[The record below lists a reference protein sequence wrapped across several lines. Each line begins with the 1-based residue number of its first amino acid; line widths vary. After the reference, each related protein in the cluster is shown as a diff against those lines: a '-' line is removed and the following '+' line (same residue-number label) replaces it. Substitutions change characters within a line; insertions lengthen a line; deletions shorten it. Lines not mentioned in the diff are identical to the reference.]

1 MRRLLYASAFLATA
15 AAAFFAPDAAAYIN
29 PSNKPAT
36 SSVVKVIVSD
46 GHGSAVHIGNGSFLT
61 STHVV
66 EGKKTVSLK
75 TSSGKTLGARVLWSN
90 KEYEIAMLT
99 ANGAGV
105 DVSNL
110 TCREAEV
117 GEPIRAVGNPIELEF
132 VSAWGRI
139 SGARREIGPLKSAYV
154 SDLTTVMGMSGG
166 PVFDMS
172 GDIIG
177 INAAVQLA
185 SIEGST
191 TLTGF
196 GFVVPSKDICA
207 LLGRAA

>member
-1 MRRLLYASAFLATA
+1 MRRYIYAFIAFLVFA
-15 AAAFFAPDAAAYIN
+15 AGMFAL
-29 PSNKPAT
+29 PSMAGSGMPAPA
-36 SSVVKVIVSD
+36 SSTVKVILSN
-46 GHGSAVHIGNGSFLT
+46 GHGSAVHIGNGAFLT
-61 STHVV
+61 STHVI
-66 EGKKTVSLK
+66 EGKNTVSLK
-75 TSSGKTLGARVLWSN
+75 TSSGKTLGAKVLWSN
-90 KEYEIAMLT
+90 KAYEVAMLS
-99 ANGAGV
+99 ANGSGIAA
-105 DVSNL
+105 SNL

-117 GEPIRAVGNPIELEF
+117 GELIRAVGNPIELEF

-139 SGARREIGPLKSAYV
+139 SGARQEIGPLKAAYV

-166 PVFDMS
+166 PVFDIS